1 MPQER
6 TIEALTHLHR
16 YLGVEQPPK
25 QAPPPLNIAL
35 SRQAGAGGTEV
46 ARAVGSRLDWPVYDQ
61 ELVNRIAQEKGLK
74 EQLLKSFDERYVS
87 WVEEVVASLANETR
101 PLDATYF
108 NELMR
113 LFKSLARAGHSVI
126 VGRGAPHVLPQD
138 TTLRVRLVAPR
149 TDRVRRA
156 QELLGVTADK
166 AERWVDKQDHDR
178 KAFVKFHFAV
188 DADDP
193 LGYDLLLNSGTFDI
207 EECATIIVDA
217 ARVLESK
224 TAKKVASQAAS
235 RR

>member
-113 LFKSLARAGHSVI
+113 LFK
-126 VGRGAPHVLPQD
+126 
-138 TTLRVRLVAPR
+138 
-149 TDRVRRA
+149 
-156 QELLGVTADK
+156 
-166 AERWVDKQDHDR
+166 
-178 KAFVKFHFAV
+178 
-188 DADDP
+188 
-193 LGYDLLLNSGTFDI
+193 
-207 EECATIIVDA
+207 
-217 ARVLESK
+217 
-224 TAKKVASQAAS
+224 
-235 RR
+235 